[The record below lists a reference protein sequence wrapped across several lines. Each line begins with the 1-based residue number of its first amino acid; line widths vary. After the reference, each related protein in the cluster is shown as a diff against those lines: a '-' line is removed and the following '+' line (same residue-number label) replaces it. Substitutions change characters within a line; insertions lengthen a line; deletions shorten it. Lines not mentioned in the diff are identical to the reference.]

1 MKGIN
6 AVVLPTIT
14 IISLCFLGCSKKT
27 TEPELI
33 PEVTITSLTDT
44 LCISY
49 GSCMLNSTLIYQ
61 AVNYSSIKSGSDS
74 DKVDI
79 FLSSNKKLSSPGN
92 GGGCKSVETS
102 VNTAKITTTD
112 TWLPD
117 TISTGLEISDTL
129 SAIDSSVVLI
139 SWWYNGKRYQM
150 VKKY

>member
-1 MKGIN
+1 MKKH
-6 AVVLPTIT
+6 IT
-14 IISLCFLGCSKKT
+14 IALFSIVILFLSLIGCSKKT

-61 AVNYSSIKSGSDS
+61 VVNYSSIKSGSDS

-79 FLSSNKKLSSPGN
+79 YLSSNKKLSSPGN
-92 GGGCKSVETS
+92 GVWCKSLETIA
-102 VNTAKITTTD
+102 NTAKITITD

-129 SAIDSSVVLI
+129 SAIDSSVVRI